1 MTMVN
6 KNYSL
11 IPAVAA
17 FLAIGVVHC
26 ENVHITCGSAIKLRH
41 VQSKKYFLKSNA
53 NQQYGAGSGGSGQ
66 QVVTLSTARGDPDA
80 FWQIRE
86 SHVDTITNTTCRNGT
101 PIQCGSTIRLTH
113 VGSNK
118 NLHSHDQYLA
128 PLSQAHG
135 NNEVSGFGDEGV
147 GDESDDWIVDCVN
160 VVKKEKEKEKG
171 KAKSSDPSRG
181 SDVNQSS
188 SVIDTRN
195 NDDGND
201 DAHEKYWNK
210 KTLIRLR
217 HSITH
222 RWLSASS
229 KFKYTDANCPHCP
242 ILGDVE
248 VSARS
253 RVDDSCVWRVA
264 EDGAFFGV
272 TV

>member
-1 MTMVN
+1 MT
-6 KNYSL
+6 YTSAD
-11 IPAVAA
+11 I
-17 FLAIGVVHC
+17 ICCHC
-26 ENVHITCGSAIKLRH
+26 RSAILIH
-41 VQSKKYFLKSNA
+41 N
-53 NQQYGAGSGGSGQ
+53 
-66 QVVTLSTARGDPDA
+66 
-80 FWQIRE
+80 
-86 SHVDTITNTTCRNGT
+86 
-101 PIQCGSTIRLTH
+101 
-113 VGSNK
+113 
-118 NLHSHDQYLA
+118 
-128 PLSQAHG
+128 
-135 NNEVSGFGDEGV
+135 NNESAVEKNN
-147 GDESDDWIVDCVN
+147 E
-160 VVKKEKEKEKG
+160 KKEKEKEKG